1 MSFAKQA
8 RLLFHATGDAWRLV
22 SHPKAFLGSAKHPPL
37 RSSDPYML
45 LSTSF
50 STRAMVKPHADCART
65 KLDVGARRCGGLS
78 LERKIHG
85 DSQRIPVGATF
96 SFTGVRDKMN
106 QCPLGKLFIAASPKQ
121 EASYA
126 VQRSSLHSTMSDS
139 QLEAIM
145 NRRVNRDL
153 TDANLQAF
161 NEPPPDSLAP
171 NTDIDGEEHRGAAN
185 KAADFHLPVRAFF
198 IGESIDCAAFS
209 KEFGLQC
216 VPASAKT
223 MVRDSVVLMLSSEQ
237 NGSYVVVFKYGSVV
251 CINVP
256 DEDIATHLRNARRYT
271 TGAFDTYQSDDYKVV
286 LRSSLEEWSAFEGD
300 FVILKRLDMNNLRVI
315 SSVLGQTVALY
326 HYELK
331 VDQMLEVFS
340 EMNSKT
346 ELTGQF
352 SMSKRRLFRVVAT
365 LNKMMADV
373 ITKLGLLKRSDT
385 AWNYVQ
391 YAEVDPARGQLC
403 VGLHIWG
410 LRLEGVH
417 ILTRASIFRV
427 WEGLRKDF
435 ELDDRFES
443 LGEKLAY

>member
-1 MSFAKQA
+1 
-8 RLLFHATGDAWRLV
+8 
-22 SHPKAFLGSAKHPPL
+22 
-37 RSSDPYML
+37 
-45 LSTSF
+45 
-50 STRAMVKPHADCART
+50 
-65 KLDVGARRCGGLS
+65 
-78 LERKIHG
+78 
-85 DSQRIPVGATF
+85 
-96 SFTGVRDKMN
+96 
-106 QCPLGKLFIAASPKQ
+106 
-121 EASYA
+121 
-126 VQRSSLHSTMSDS
+126 MSDS

-223 MVRDSVVLMLSSEQ
+223 MVRDSVVLMLSSVVQFSKKIEMDLLESLYRLRCLMEMGVSVPGVGSYGANPKPLTLVMQEQ

-391 YAEVDPARGQLC
+391 YAEV
-403 VGLHIWG
+403 
-410 LRLEGVH
+410 
-417 ILTRASIFRV
+417 

-443 LGEKLAY
+443 LGEK